1 MEIRESTVRAGD
13 IDVECRSVGEGTP
26 LVVVH
31 GGPGIGHGYLRGLD
45 HWADEFRVIY
55 YDQRGSGNTPL
66 GDVSRVSF
74 AGGIEDLDAL
84 RRGLGI
90 ERLNLVG
97 HSFGGLLA
105 LMYAATHPERTGSL
119 TLIATAPPVVP
130 ELQQRLWTTMAARR
144 RPEDDA
150 EKQAIEASTEFAVRD
165 PKTVERY
172 FVNMYLPFF
181 RDRANAASL
190 DMGFTANT
198 AENAPAAWDRTFVDL
213 EALDPIGALT
223 KIACPTLVV
232 HCELDPVPE
241 EFSRLLAD
249 KIAGA
254 RYAYVPGVNHFAHH
268 EDPERLASAVR
279 PFLRQH
285 AV

>member
-1 MEIRESTVRAGD
+1 MKTNESTIRAGD
-13 IDVECRSVGEGTP
+13 IDIACRSVGAGTP

-45 HWADEFRVIY
+45 RWADEFQVIY
-55 YDQRGSGNTPL
+55 YDQRGSGGTAL
-66 GDVSRVSF
+66 GDASRVSF
-74 AGGIEDLDAL
+74 AGGIEDLDGL

-119 TLIATAPPVVP
+119 TLYAAAPPFVP
-130 ELQQRLWTTMAARR
+130 ELQQQLWVTMGSRR

-150 EKQAIEASTEFAVRD
+150 EKQSIETSEKFARRD

-181 RDRANAASL
+181 RDRANVPTM

-198 AENAPAAWDRTFVDL
+198 AQNAPEAWDRTFADL
-213 EALDPIGALT
+213 EALDPVGSLT
-223 KIACPTLVV
+223 RITSPTLVV

-241 EFSRLLAD
+241 HFSRLLAD
-249 KIAGA
+249 KIPGA
-254 RYAYVPGVNHFAHH
+254 RYAYIQGVNHFAHH
-268 EDPERLASAVR
+268 EDPDQLAAAVK
-279 PFLRQH
+279 PFLRHH